1 MSLSKSVGK
10 ICIFSFIGAVLA
22 EIIFG
27 IGDSGVLFTI
37 MVISVILYLA
47 ALIIQKFG

>member
-10 ICIFSFIGAVLA
+10 TCIFGFIGAVLA
-22 EIIFG
+22 EEIFG
-27 IGDSGVLFTI
+27 IGDLSSLILVVVF
-37 MVISVILYLA
+37 SVILYLA